1 MYQTSR
7 KYSHFPPRSAAKTT
21 AASLL
26 FPAIHTTA
34 ARAQLLMLFSLW
46 AVLCL
51 FGGTAAATHFRY
63 GHYTWRPTTGNSIE
77 FILQNAFRRNGYNC
91 INPATLAVLPCSAP
105 DGQPGVGDV
114 FVEFIGATQFNP
126 GDGTAPVGSPLGPL
140 MYLVTSIDPDN
151 WLFALAL
158 DPAALPT
165 LKPTITHTY
174 STPGN
179 YLAFTDSCC
188 RISSLFAGNAH
199 INNPDGGY
207 RVETVVNV
215 GTGNSPPA
223 STLPPIVVCP
233 TDDVCQFFIPAG
245 DANGDRLRFR
255 LSTSGEAS
263 SFGPFNQPGPPFAA
277 NSPSI
282 DTQGLYTWNT
292 TGATLG
298 PTGTNTLY
306 SSQVAIEDL
315 DPSGQVKSK
324 SALDFLI
331 QLVPRIGVPPTLN
344 LPPTITCPG
353 TQTLVVGD
361 TLTITISASDADS
374 GQTVQINVVGLPL
387 GAMMNPALPLVG
399 NPVSSTFS
407 WTPTADQVGTTV
419 VIFTARDDTG
429 QQTLCAQTINV
440 LARGE
445 AGRIT
450 GGGSI
455 TTASG
460 LKVTHGFQLHC
471 DRANSPNNLE
481 VNWGKG
487 NRFHLDALTMS
498 TCSNDPDI
506 RPNPPNASFDKCV
519 GAGSGRY
526 NGIPGASVNFTVTD
540 AGEPG
545 VNDSLKLI
553 IKDISGNV
561 VLDAAGK
568 LAHGNHQAHED

>member
-1 MYQTSR
+1 MYQTSH
-7 KYSHFPPRSAAKTT
+7 KYSQFPSRSALTT
-21 AASLL
+21 AASLS
-26 FPAIHTTA
+26 FPVISA
-34 ARAQLLMLFSLW
+34 AAVRAGLLALLSLW
-46 AVLCL
+46 ALL
-51 FGGTAAATHFRY
+51 FVFAGKAAATHFRY
-63 GHYTWRPTTGNSIE
+63 GHYTWKPISGNTVEFSI
-77 FILQNAFRRNGYNC
+77 QNAFRRNGYSC
-91 INPATLAVLPCSAP
+91 RNPGTLAVVPCSTP
-105 DGQPGVGDV
+105 DGLPGGGDI

-126 GDGTAPVGSPLGPL
+126 GDGSTPVGSPLGPL

-151 WLFALAL
+151 WLFGLAL

-174 STPGN
+174 SAPGN

-188 RISSLFAGNAH
+188 RISSLFLGNTH

-207 RVETVVNV
+207 RVETRVNV
-215 GTGNSPPA
+215 GTGNSPPV

-233 TDDVCQFFIPAG
+233 TNDVCQFFIPAG

-255 LSTSGEAS
+255 LSASAEAS
-263 SFGPFNQPGPPFAA
+263 SFGPFNQPGPPFAS
-277 NSPSI
+277 NTPSL

-298 PTGTNTLY
+298 PAGTNTLY
-306 SSQVAIEDL
+306 SSQVTIEDL

-324 SALDFLI
+324 SALDFLV
-331 QLVPRIGVPPTLN
+331 QLVPKIGVPPTLN
-344 LPPTITCPG
+344 LPPTISCPG

-361 TLTITISASDADS
+361 TLIITISGSDADS

-387 GAMMNPALPLVG
+387 GATMTPPLPIVG

-419 VIFTARDDTG
+419 VIFTARDNTG

-445 AGRIT
+445 AGRMT
-450 GGGSI
+450 GGGSV
-455 TTASG
+455 TTAAG
-460 LKVTHGFQLHC
+460 LKVTHGFQVHC
-471 DRANSPNNLE
+471 DRRKGTNNLE

-487 NRFHLDALTMS
+487 NKFHLDELTMS

-506 RPNPPNASFDKCV
+506 APNPPAASFDKCV
-519 GAGSGRY
+519 GAGTGRF
-526 NGIPGASVNFTVTD
+526 NGVPGATAQFTFTD

-545 VNDSLKLI
+545 VNDSLKLV
-553 IKDISGNV
+553 IKDINGNV
-561 VLDAAGK
+561 VLDASAT
-568 LAHGNHQAHED
+568 LTHGNHQAHDE